1 MVNLIKKYNEIA
13 RREKFKPIV
22 RLAKLD
28 ILYEN
33 LKKELIEKELN
44 KKNKSGKV
52 DVNEIEQ
59 KCFNLVEKY
68 KCIINQGSINLIKVF
83 SFDNGEDL
91 ETTIIRTILDCKLF
105 LKVFLIT
112 KI

>member
-1 MVNLIKKYNEIA
+1 MKKYNELS

-22 RLAKLD
+22 RFAKLD

-44 KKNKSGKV
+44 KKKNKFEN

-59 KCFNLVEKY
+59 KCLNLVEKY
-68 KCIINQGSINLIKVF
+68 KCIINQHLY
-83 SFDNGEDL
+83 
-91 ETTIIRTILDCKLF
+91 
-105 LKVFLIT
+105 
-112 KI
+112 